1 MEEAFSS
8 EGRTLLKGR
17 MVAINGCSFSVL
29 HNLMPYPADVLHAF
43 LFYAI
48 MGCMSIGSAGK
59 SGKDLTIGCCE
70 HRRCEQRRTDKN
82 KAETL

>member
-1 MEEAFSS
+1 
-8 EGRTLLKGR
+8 

-59 SGKDLTIGCCE
+59 SGKDSGRVFLG
-70 HRRCEQRRTDKN
+70 
-82 KAETL
+82 AEIQNIY